1 MSLILIVEENFKP
14 MTKDVPHILLINPW
28 IHDFAAYD
36 FWAKPLGL
44 LSLAAL
50 LRSHGLSVSYID
62 CLDRF
67 HPKAPSSDP
76 SARYGRG
83 PYLKTRIAK
92 PHGLEDVER
101 TFSRYGIKPRWF
113 TADLQALPQ
122 PDLIL
127 ITSLMTY
134 WYTGVQETITI
145 MRNVFPDTAIILG
158 GIYASLCQDHALKN
172 SGADEIFC
180 GPAEKT
186 LFELIAGYTG
196 FTATPHFNSQELDT
210 YPYPALDLQNR
221 INYVPLLTSR
231 GCPFKC
237 TYCASHF
244 LNPKQ
249 MQRSPESVIAELKF
263 WHQTHAVT
271 DFVLYDD
278 AFLVNAE
285 AHAIPILEKVIEAD
299 IHLRFHTPNAVHIRG
314 ITAETAR
321 LLFKAG
327 FKTLRLGLET
337 AEFDHRET
345 IDQKVSENDFR
356 RAARYLKKAGF
367 EKHQVGAYLLMGL
380 PGQEL
385 AAVERSIRA
394 VQETQ
399 ITPILA
405 YYSPIPHTAMW
416 PKALVASR
424 YNLEADP
431 IFTNNSVIPCQSEA
445 FNWETISALKK
456 LASASVTA

>member
-1 MSLILIVEENFKP
+1 LV
-14 MTKDVPHILLINPW
+14 NPW

-50 LRSHGLSVSYID
+50 LRSHGVSVSFID

-92 PHGLEDVER
+92 PQGLKDVQR

-134 WYTGVQETITI
+134 WYTGVQETIATL
-145 MRNVFPDTAIILG
+145 RNVFPDTAIILG

-180 GPAEKT
+180 GPAEET
-186 LFELIAGYTG
+186 LLGLIAGHTG
-196 FTATPHFNSQELDT
+196 FAATPQFNSQELDSH
-210 YPYPALDLQNR
+210 PYPALDLQNR

-244 LNPKQ
+244 LNPGQ
-249 MQRSPESVIAELKF
+249 MRRSPESVISELKF

-278 AFLVNAE
+278 AFLVNAQ
-285 AHAIPILEKVIEAD
+285 AHAIPILEKIIQAD
-299 IHLRFHTPNAVHIRG
+299 INLRFHTPNAVHIRG
-314 ITAETAR
+314 ITAETAH

-337 AEFDHRET
+337 AEFDHREN

-356 RAARYLKKAGF
+356 RAAGYLKEAGF

-385 AAVERSIRA
+385 PSVERSIRA
-394 VQETQ
+394 VLETQ

-416 PKALVASR
+416 PAAVTVSR
-424 YNLEADP
+424 YDLEADP
-431 IFTNNSVIPCQSEA
+431 IFTNNSIIPCQTEA
-445 FNWETISALKK
+445 FNWETVSALKE
-456 LASASVTA
+456 LASGSTTQ

>member
-1 MSLILIVEENFKP
+1 VILIGIDEKNFKP
-14 MTKDVPHILLINPW
+14 MTKDVPHILLVNPW

-101 TFSRYGIKPRWF
+101 NFSRYGIKPRWF

-158 GIYASLCQDHALKN
+158 GIYASLCHDHALKN

-180 GPAEKT
+180 GPAEET
-186 LFELIAGYTG
+186 LFELIAAYTG
-196 FTATPHFNSQELDT
+196 FTTIPHFNSQELDT
-210 YPYPALDLQNR
+210 YPYPALDLQSR

-244 LNPKQ
+244 LNPDQ
-249 MQRSPESVIAELKF
+249 MRRSPESVIDELKF
-263 WHQTHAVT
+263 WHRTHNVT
-271 DFVLYDD
+271 DFILYDD
-278 AFLVNAE
+278 AFLVDAE
-285 AHAIPILEKVIEAD
+285 AHAIPILEKVIQAD
-299 IHLRFHTPNAVHIRG
+299 FDLRFHTPNAVHIRA

-321 LLFKAG
+321 LLFRAG

-337 AEFDHRET
+337 AEFDHRAA

-356 RAARYLKKAGF
+356 RAARYLNEAGF

-380 PGQEL
+380 PGQKWPS
-385 AAVERSIRA
+385 VERSIRA
-394 VQETQ
+394 VRETE

-416 PKALVASR
+416 QTAVTESR
-424 YNLEADP
+424 YDLEADP
-431 IFTNNSVIPCQSEA
+431 IFTNNSIIPCQSEA
-445 FNWETISALKK
+445 FNWETITALKE
-456 LASASVTA
+456 LASGSGTA

>member
-1 MSLILIVEENFKP
+1 MP
-14 MTKDVPHILLINPW
+14 KDVPHILLVNPW

-44 LSLAAL
+44 LTLAAL
-50 LRSHGLSVSYID
+50 LRSHGLPVSYID

-67 HPKAPSSDP
+67 HPRAPGVDP

-83 PYLKTRIAK
+83 PYLKTRITT
-92 PHGLEDVER
+92 PPGLRDVPR

-113 TADLQALPQ
+113 EEDLQALHS

-134 WYTGVQETITI
+134 WYTGVQETIAI
-145 MRNVFPDTAIILG
+145 LHALFPDTPIILG
-158 GIYASLCQDHALKN
+158 GIYASLCDKHASKN
-172 SGADEIFC
+172 SGADGIFS
-180 GPAEKT
+180 GPAEDA
-186 LFELIAGYTG
+186 LFDLIAKYTH
-196 FTATPHFNSQELDT
+196 FKITPRFNPQKLDT

-221 INYVPLLTSR
+221 VNYAPLLTSR

-244 LNPKQ
+244 LNPIR
-249 MQRSPESVIAELKF
+249 MWRSPVSVLEEIKF
-263 WHQTHAVT
+263 WHKSYQVK

-278 AFLVNAE
+278 AFLVGAE
-285 AHAIPILEKVIEAD
+285 QHAIPLLEKIIQTD
-299 IHLRFHTPNAVHIRG
+299 IHLRLHTPNALHVRG
-314 ITAETAR
+314 INASTAR
-321 LLFKAG
+321 LLFRAG
-327 FKTLRLGLET
+327 FKTIRLGLET
-337 AEFDHRET
+337 AEFNQRET
-345 IDQKVSENDFR
+345 IDRKVTQDDFR
-356 RAARYLKKAGF
+356 RAARYLKEAGF

-416 PKALVASR
+416 QKAVAASR
-424 YNLEADP
+424 YDLEADP
-431 IFTNNSVIPCQSEA
+431 IFTNNSITPCQSEA
-445 FNWETISALKK
+445 FKWETISALKE
-456 LASASVTA
+456 LASGSVTS

>member
-1 MSLILIVEENFKP
+1 VSLIGIDEKNFKP
-14 MTKDVPHILLINPW
+14 MTKDVPHILLVNPW

-101 TFSRYGIKPRWF
+101 NFSRYGIKPRWF

-158 GIYASLCQDHALKN
+158 GIYASLCHDHALKN

-180 GPAEKT
+180 GPAEET
-186 LFELIAGYTG
+186 LFELIAAYTG
-196 FTATPHFNSQELDT
+196 FTTIPHFNSQELDT
-210 YPYPALDLQNR
+210 YPYPALDLQSR

-244 LNPKQ
+244 LNPDQ
-249 MQRSPESVIAELKF
+249 MRRSPESVIDELKF
-263 WHQTHAVT
+263 WHRTHNVT
-271 DFVLYDD
+271 DFILYDD
-278 AFLVNAE
+278 AFLVDAE
-285 AHAIPILEKVIEAD
+285 AHAIPILEKVIQAD
-299 IHLRFHTPNAVHIRG
+299 FDLRFHTPNAVHIRA

-321 LLFKAG
+321 LLFRAG

-337 AEFDHRET
+337 AEFDHRAA

-356 RAARYLKKAGF
+356 RAARYLNEAGF

-380 PGQEL
+380 PGQKWPS
-385 AAVERSIRA
+385 VERSIRA
-394 VQETQ
+394 VRETE

-416 PKALVASR
+416 QTAVTESR
-424 YNLEADP
+424 YDLEADP
-431 IFTNNSVIPCQSEA
+431 IFTNNSIIPCQSEA
-445 FNWETISALKK
+445 FNWETITALKE
-456 LASASVTA
+456 LASGSGTA

>member
-1 MSLILIVEENFKP
+1 MI
-14 MTKDVPHILLINPW
+14 KDIFYRMRVRSDQNSPHILLVNPW

-44 LSLAAL
+44 LTLAAL

-67 HPKAPSSDP
+67 HPKAPAADP
-76 SARYGRG
+76 AARYGRG

-92 PHGLEDVER
+92 PRGLRNVQR

-113 TADLQALPQ
+113 KEDLEALQP

-134 WYTGVQETITI
+134 WYTGVQETTAILQAL
-145 MRNVFPDTAIILG
+145 FPDTPIILG
-158 GIYASLCQDHALKN
+158 GIYASLCDKHAFKN
-172 SGADEIFC
+172 AGADHIFR
-180 GPAEKT
+180 GPAEDA
-186 LFELIAGYTG
+186 LLDLIATYTH
-196 FTATPHFNSQELDT
+196 FTTTPRFNPQKLDT

-221 INYVPLLTSR
+221 VNYVPLLTTR

-244 LNPKQ
+244 LNPIR
-249 MQRSPESVIAELKF
+249 MRRSPDSVIEEIKF
-263 WHQTHAVT
+263 WHKSYQVR

-285 AHAIPILEKVIEAD
+285 QHAGPLLEKIIQAD
-299 IHLRFHTPNAVHIRG
+299 IQLRFHTPNALHIRG
-314 ITAETAR
+314 INAQTAR
-321 LLFKAG
+321 LLFRAG
-327 FKTLRLGLET
+327 FKTIRLGLET

-345 IDQKVSENDFR
+345 IDRKVTEDDFR
-356 RAARYLKKAGF
+356 QTAKHLKEAGF

-405 YYSPIPHTAMW
+405 YYSPIPNTAMW
-416 PKALVASR
+416 PEAVAASR
-424 YNLEADP
+424 YDLEADP
-431 IFTNNSVIPCQSEA
+431 IYTNNSVIPCQSEA
-445 FNWETISALKK
+445 FNWETVSALK
-456 LASASVTA
+456 

>member
-1 MSLILIVEENFKP
+1 MKR
-14 MTKDVPHILLINPW
+14 DVPHILLVNPW

-44 LSLAAL
+44 LTLAAL

-67 HPKAPSSDP
+67 HPRAQISDP
-76 SARYGRG
+76 AARFGRG

-92 PHGLEDVER
+92 PHGLEDVQR
-101 TFSRYGIKPRWF
+101 NFSRYGIKPSWF
-113 TADLQALPQ
+113 TADLQDLPQ

-134 WYTGVQETITI
+134 WCTGVQETITI
-145 MRNVFPDTAIILG
+145 MRTVFPDSAIILG
-158 GIYASLCQDHALKN
+158 GIYASLCHDHA
-172 SGADEIFC
+172 STYAGADEIFP
-180 GPAEKT
+180 GPAEET
-186 LFELIAGYTG
+186 LFALIDRYTG
-196 FTATPHFNSQELDT
+196 FAATPRFNAQELDT

-244 LNPKQ
+244 LNPNQ
-249 MQRSPESVIAELKF
+249 MRRSPESVIAELKF
-263 WHQTHAVT
+263 WHQAHAVT

-278 AFLVNAE
+278 AFLINAE
-285 AHAIPILEKVIEAD
+285 QHAIPILEKAIQAD
-299 IHLRFHTPNAVHIRG
+299 LNIRFHTPNAVHIRG

-337 AEFDHRET
+337 AEFDHREA
-345 IDQKVSENDFR
+345 IDEKVSESDFR
-356 RAARYLKKAGF
+356 QAAGYLKDAGF

-385 AAVERSIRA
+385 SSVERSIRA
-394 VQETQ
+394 VKETQ

-416 PKALVASR
+416 KTAVATSR
-424 YNLEADP
+424 YDLEADP
-431 IFTNNSVIPCQSEA
+431 IFTNNSIIPCQSES
-445 FNWETISALKK
+445 FNWETVSALKE
-456 LASASVTA
+456 LASDSNRE

>member
-1 MSLILIVEENFKP
+1 MKR
-14 MTKDVPHILLINPW
+14 DVPHILLVNPW

-44 LSLAAL
+44 LNLAAL

-67 HPKAPSSDP
+67 HPGAPVHDP

-92 PHGLEDVER
+92 PRGLMDVQR

-113 TADLQALPQ
+113 EEDLQALPP

-134 WYTGVQETITI
+134 WYTGVQETIAILHTL
-145 MRNVFPDTAIILG
+145 FPDTAIILG
-158 GIYASLCQDHALKN
+158 GIYASLCHKHAIEN
-172 SGADEIFC
+172 CGADDVVS
-180 GPAEKT
+180 GPAENA
-186 LFELIAGYTG
+186 LFELVARYTQY
-196 FTATPHFNSQELDT
+196 TVTPRFNPQELDS

-221 INYVPLLTSR
+221 INYVPLLTSK

-244 LNPKQ
+244 LNPIR
-249 MQRSPESVIAELKF
+249 MWRSPDAVLEEIKF
-263 WHQTHAVT
+263 WHRSFQIT

-278 AFLVNAE
+278 AFLIDAE
-285 AHAIPILEKVIEAD
+285 HHAVPFLEKIIEAD
-299 IHLRFHTPNAVHIRG
+299 IHLRIHTPNALHIRG
-314 ITAETAR
+314 INASTAR
-321 LLFKAG
+321 LLFRAG
-327 FKTLRLGLET
+327 FKTIRLGLET
-337 AEFDHRET
+337 AEFDQREI
-345 IDQKVSENDFR
+345 IDHKVTEEDFR
-356 RAARYLKKAGF
+356 RTARYLKQAGF

-394 VQETQ
+394 VQEAQ

-416 PKALVASR
+416 PKAVAASR
-424 YNLEADP
+424 YDLEADP
-431 IFTNNSVIPCQSEA
+431 IFTNNSIIPCQSEA
-445 FNWETISALKK
+445 FNWKTISNLKA
-456 LASASVTA
+456 LASGSVAA

>member
-1 MSLILIVEENFKP
+1 MKN
-14 MTKDVPHILLINPW
+14 DAPHILLVNPW

-44 LSLAAL
+44 LTLAAL
-50 LRSHGLSVSYID
+50 LRSHGFCVSYID

-67 HPKAPSSDP
+67 HPKAPAGDP

-83 PYLKTRIAK
+83 PYIKTRIAK
-92 PHGLEDVER
+92 PNGLRDVQR
-101 TFSRYGIKPRWF
+101 TFSRYGIKPGWLEE
-113 TADLQALPQ
+113 DLQALQP

-134 WYTGVQETITI
+134 WYTGVQETIAI
-145 MRNVFPDTAIILG
+145 LHALFPDTPIILG
-158 GIYASLCQDHALKN
+158 GIYASLCDKHAFKN
-172 SGADEIFC
+172 SGADDIFC
-180 GPAEKT
+180 GPAEDA
-186 LFELIAGYTG
+186 LFELIAKYTHV
-196 FTATPHFNSQELDT
+196 TTTPRFSSQKLDT

-221 INYVPLLTSR
+221 VNYVPLLTSR

-244 LNPKQ
+244 LNPIR
-249 MQRSPESVIAELKF
+249 MWRSPDSVLEEIKF
-263 WHQTHAVT
+263 WYKSYQVK
-271 DFVLYDD
+271 DFILYDD

-285 AHAIPILEKVIEAD
+285 QHAIPLLEKIIHAD
-299 IHLRFHTPNAVHIRG
+299 IHLRFHTPNALHIRG
-314 ITAETAR
+314 INAQTAP
-321 LLFKAG
+321 LLLSAG
-327 FKTLRLGLET
+327 FKTIRLGLET
-337 AEFDHRET
+337 AEFDQREA
-345 IDQKVSENDFR
+345 IDRKVSEDDFR
-356 RAARYLKKAGF
+356 RTAKYLKEAGF
-367 EKHQVGAYLLMGL
+367 KKDQVGAYLLMGL

-416 PKALVASR
+416 PEAVAASR
-424 YNLEADP
+424 YDLQADP

-445 FNWETISALKK
+445 FNWETVSALKE
-456 LASASVTA
+456 LASGSATA

>member
-1 MSLILIVEENFKP
+1 MKR
-14 MTKDVPHILLINPW
+14 DVPHILLVNPW

-44 LSLAAL
+44 LTLAAL

-67 HPKAPSSDP
+67 HPGAAGGDP

-92 PHGLEDVER
+92 PHGLRDVQR

-113 TADLQALPQ
+113 REDLEALPP

-134 WYTGVQETITI
+134 WYTGVQETVTI
-145 MRNVFPDTAIILG
+145 LRAFFPDTPFILG
-158 GIYASLCQDHALKN
+158 GIYASLCHEHALKN
-172 SGADEIFC
+172 AGADDIFC
-180 GPAEKT
+180 GPAEDALFDLVNRYTHFKT
-186 LFELIAGYTG
+186 
-196 FTATPHFNSQELDT
+196 TPRFNPQNPDT
-210 YPYPALDLQNR
+210 YPYPALDLQNQ

-244 LNPKQ
+244 LNPVR
-249 MQRSPESVIAELKF
+249 MWRSPDSVLEEIKF
-263 WHQTHAVT
+263 WHQSCQVK

-278 AFLVNAE
+278 AFLVDAE
-285 AHAIPILEKVIEAD
+285 QHAIPLLEKIIQAD
-299 IHLRFHTPNAVHIRG
+299 IRLRFHTPNALHIRG
-314 ITAETAR
+314 ISAQTAR
-321 LLFKAG
+321 LLYKAG
-327 FKTLRLGLET
+327 FKTIRLGLET
-337 AEFDHRET
+337 AEFDQRET
-345 IDQKVSENDFR
+345 MDRKVTQDNFSR
-356 RAARYLKKAGF
+356 TAGYLKEAGF

-385 AAVERSIRA
+385 AAVRRSIRA

-399 ITPILA
+399 ITPVLS

-416 PKALVASR
+416 PEAVAASR
-424 YNLEADP
+424 YDLEADP
-431 IFTNNSVIPCQSEA
+431 IFTNNSVLPCQSDA
-445 FNWETISALKK
+445 FNWETISALKE
-456 LASASVTA
+456 LASGSAAA

>member
-1 MSLILIVEENFKP
+1 
-14 MTKDVPHILLINPW
+14 
-28 IHDFAAYD
+28 
-36 FWAKPLGL
+36 LGL
-44 LSLAAL
+44 LTLAAL

-67 HPKAPSSDP
+67 NPKAPGSDP

-92 PHGLEDVER
+92 PRGLRDVQR
-101 TFSRYGIKPRWF
+101 TFSRYGVKPQWLEE
-113 TADLQALPQ
+113 DLQALQP

-134 WYTGVQETITI
+134 WNSGVQETIAILRTF
-145 MRNVFPDTAIILG
+145 FPGTAIILG
-158 GIYASLCQDHALKN
+158 GIYASLCDTHALKN
-172 SGADEIFC
+172 AGADDIFC
-180 GPAEKT
+180 GSAEDA
-186 LFELIAGYTG
+186 LFGLIAKYTQAR
-196 FTATPHFNSQELDT
+196 TTPRFNSQKLDT
-210 YPYPALDLQNR
+210 YPYPALDLQNH

-244 LNPKQ
+244 LNPIQ
-249 MQRSPESVIAELKF
+249 MWRSPDSILEEIKF
-263 WHQTHAVT
+263 WYQSYQVK

-285 AHAIPILEKVIEAD
+285 QHAIPLLEKIIQTD
-299 IHLRFHTPNAVHIRG
+299 IHLRFHTPNALHIRG
-314 ITAETAR
+314 INTQTAR

-327 FKTLRLGLET
+327 FKTIRLGLET

-345 IDQKVSENDFR
+345 IDRKVTEDDFR
-356 RAARYLKKAGF
+356 QTAKYLKEAGF
-367 EKHQVGAYLLMGL
+367 EKHQVGAYLLMGM
-380 PGQEL
+380 PGQKL
-385 AAVERSIRA
+385 TAVEDSIRA

-416 PKALVASR
+416 PKAVAASR
-424 YNLEADP
+424 YDLEADP
-431 IFTNNSVIPCQSEA
+431 IFTNNSVLPCQSEA
-445 FNWETISALKK
+445 FNWETISALKE
-456 LASASVTA
+456 LASGSATA

>member
-1 MSLILIVEENFKP
+1 VKR
-14 MTKDVPHILLINPW
+14 DVPHILLVNPW

-44 LSLAAL
+44 LILAAL

-67 HPKAPSSDP
+67 HPRATARDP

-92 PHGLEDVER
+92 PRGLKDVQR
-101 TFSRYGIKPRWF
+101 NFSRYGIKPRWF
-113 TADLQALPQ
+113 EEDLQALPP

-134 WYTGVQETITI
+134 WYTGVQETIAI
-145 MRNVFPDTAIILG
+145 LHKLFPNTAIILG
-158 GIYASLCQDHALKN
+158 GIYASLCDEHASKN
-172 SGADEIFC
+172 SGADDIFS
-180 GPAEKT
+180 GPAENA
-186 LFELIAGYTG
+186 LFDLVARYTQ
-196 FTATPHFNSQELDT
+196 FTITPRFNPQELDSH
-210 YPYPALDLQNR
+210 PYPALDLQNR
-221 INYVPLLTSR
+221 VNYVPLLTSR

-244 LNPKQ
+244 LNPIR
-249 MQRSPESVIAELKF
+249 MWRSPDAVVEEIKF
-263 WHQTHAVT
+263 WHRFYAVR

-278 AFLVNAE
+278 AFLVDA
-285 AHAIPILEKVIEAD
+285 ARHAIPLLEKIVEAD
-299 IHLRFHTPNAVHIRG
+299 IHLRLHTPNALHIRG
-314 ITAETAR
+314 INATTAR
-321 LLFKAG
+321 LLFRAG
-327 FKTLRLGLET
+327 FKTVRLGLET
-337 AEFDHRET
+337 AEFDQRET
-345 IDQKVSENDFR
+345 IDSKVTEDDFR
-356 RAARYLKKAGF
+356 RAARCLKQAGF

-380 PGQEL
+380 PGQQL
-385 AAVERSIRA
+385 AAVEGSIRA
-394 VQETQ
+394 VQKTQ

-416 PKALVASR
+416 PKAVAASR
-424 YNLEADP
+424 YDLEADP

-445 FNWETISALKK
+445 FNWKTISALKE
-456 LASASVTA
+456 LASDSATA